1 MPERDYI
8 TKKAWGIEELTV
20 ALEALE
26 MLGADY
32 TIRKALNVDDAPV
45 SLFEIL
51 ISMPEVAEPVFE
63 YDE

>member
-51 ISMPEVAEPVFE
+51 ISMPEVVEPVFE